1 VTVIN
6 TKTANAFGITISPIL
21 VAQADEVIE

>member
-6 TKTANAFGITISPIL
+6 MKTANALGMTISPIL

>member
-6 TKTANAFGITISPIL
+6 MKTANVLGMTISPIL
-21 VAQADEVIE
+21 VAQADEVID